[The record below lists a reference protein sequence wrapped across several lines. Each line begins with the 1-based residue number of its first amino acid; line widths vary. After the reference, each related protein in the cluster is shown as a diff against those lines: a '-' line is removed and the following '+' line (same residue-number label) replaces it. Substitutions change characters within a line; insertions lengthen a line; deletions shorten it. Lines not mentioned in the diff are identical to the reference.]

1 MRRLF
6 LAGLLGLALA
16 SCAGSAPAGER
27 RFSGTFDFHFE
38 TASFAPDN
46 GGGPYWL
53 SAEGET
59 WNQITAPL
67 TEAGVGPWGRV
78 HIVVEGRL
86 SPEGHYGH
94 LGAYSRELRVTR
106 VIESR
111 LISASREPQGS

>member
-6 LAGLLGLALA
+6 LTGLLGLALA

-27 RFSGTFDFHFE
+27 AFSGTFDWHFE
-38 TASFAPDN
+38 TASFTPDS

-53 SAEGET
+53 SAEGEIWT
-59 WNQITAPL
+59 QITAPL
-67 TEAGVGPWGRV
+67 TEAGQGPWGRV

-86 SPEGHYGH
+86 SAAGQYGH
-94 LGAYSRELRVTR
+94 LGAYPNELQVTR